1 MDFDG
6 MRLEEVYA
14 MSLMA
19 FNSECCRLESQ

>member
-6 MRLEEVYA
+6 MRLEELYA

-19 FNSECCRLESQ
+19 FNSEICRLDSQ